1 MDGVAAQPMGLAM
14 PVMGVGTHSMYGMGG
29 MGGMGMG
36 MGGMGMG
43 MGGMGMGMGGMHGVS
58 GFTGQPYPS
67 AYGSQLGHQSMSGYP
82 EARGTLN
89 APFGGAHGMGEY
101 GSMMGNQAFGGSNG
115 MAFGQQLGAAHTM
128 LNSHAYH

>member
-29 MGGMGMG
+29 MGMG
-36 MGGMGMG
+36 MGGMGM
-43 MGGMGMGMGGMHGVS
+43 S
-58 GFTGQPYPS
+58 GSAMSGAQYGQYPS
-67 AYGSQLGHQSMSGYP
+67 AYGSQLGHQRMSGYP

-115 MAFGQQLGAAHTM
+115 MAFGQQLGH
-128 LNSHAYH
+128 